1 MSDLPRS
8 EREYSTFGGIC
19 GYSLRTII
27 KTNIRLHRDIM
38 ADEKVRQGGVS
49 IHYLEEKLKTL
60 RS

>member
-1 MSDLPRS
+1 MSIALS
-8 EREYSTFGGIC
+8 EFAVEG
-19 GYSLRTII
+19 I

-60 RS
+60 HS